1 MQHAD
6 QIDYRVCLRNQAI
19 QRGIVMDVGFDHL
32 YGGQHK
38 QMTGAGQMARRHDN
52 MMARRSEPRDNVRAN
67 ETATTNN

>member
-6 QIDYRVCLRNQAI
+6 QIDHRICLRNQAI

-38 QMTGAGQMARRHDN
+38 QMTGTRQVARRYDD
-52 MMARRSEPRDNVRAN
+52 MMTCSGKSRDNVRAN
-67 ETATTNN
+67 ETATANN